1 MSETSNWLVH
11 DHQKYDEALE
21 ACEMAAEVG
30 EWKNA
35 TRLFKEFVKDLKL
48 HMRLE
53 DEVLYPFFLKEL
65 GDPEGEISDLSEEH
79 DDLVRLLRDLAYIIK
94 TNDFDHFLDSIEP
107 LHKAMIE
114 HSMHEENVFRCMD
127 NDSLLTHRDE
137 ILARLKSLQHNEGRR
152 TWDF

>member
-1 MSETSNWLVH
+1 MNETSNWLVH
-11 DHQKYDEALE
+11 DHRKYDEALDK
-21 ACEMAAEVG
+21 CEMAAEVG

-35 TRLFKEFVKDLKL
+35 TRLFKEFVNDLKL

-53 DEVLYPFFLKEL
+53 DEVLYPFFVEEL
-65 GDPEGEISDLSEEH
+65 GDPQGDIVDLSEEH

-94 TNDFDHFLDSIEP
+94 TNNFDHFLDSIEP

-114 HSMHEENVFRCMD
+114 HSKHEEDVFRCMD

-137 ILARLKSLQHNEGRR
+137 IMERLSSLQKNEGRS
-152 TWDF
+152 WDF